1 MKHVQVTTLSVEA
14 QQICA
19 IQHATPFEGMGAI
32 ERQPYFKPIT
42 RRALMT
48 AVNTVS
54 KDLGLR
60 AASVVVVDAL
70 LSCLPCKDTKTGVD
84 APITPMTLLT
94 VFAANDTLC
103 FRAKGIT
110 DRQLRR
116 HLERLESVGLIQRR
130 DSANGKRFPI
140 HRGGKVIGA
149 FGIDL
154 SPLLA
159 RSEEFLT
166 LAEKRRQEADELR
179 GLKSYIYKLR
189 SECALLCLDEEVSA
203 FVEGTRN
210 IMRRAGATLTQARA
224 IVAKLTDILMGTAK
238 ENDTPLPAS
247 DTVPTENMQ
256 ASPETQPSVQ
266 TIETGKTPA
275 TDGQN
280 VRHNEPPKSYTKKTT
295 HGSISNIWLK
305 LDTISAFYPKVPKT
319 EHDLHQVIFDFGRLL
334 RIGPNTLA
342 KAISTLGNIGTLM
355 AQDRI
360 AAKADHISNPDAY
373 LSTIMEGSLWPR
385 VGHGQLSHPT

>member
-84 APITPMTLLT
+84 TPITPMTLLT

-140 HRGGKVIGA
+140 HRGGKVVGA

-189 SECALLCLDEEVSA
+189 SECVLLCLDDEVSA

-210 IMRRAGATLTQARA
+210 IMRRAGTTLTQARA

-238 ENDTPLPAS
+238 ENDTPCPLP
-247 DTVPTENMQ
+247 T
-256 ASPETQPSVQ
+256 
-266 TIETGKTPA
+266 
-275 TDGQN
+275 
-280 VRHNEPPKSYTKKTT
+280 RFPPKICRHHQKRSPRCKPSKQVKRPPQTDKTSVTMSLQNHIQKKQRM
-295 HGSISNIWLK
+295 
-305 LDTISAFYPKVPKT
+305 ARF
-319 EHDLHQVIFDFGRLL
+319 QIFG
-334 RIGPNTLA
+334 
-342 KAISTLGNIGTLM
+342 
-355 AQDRI
+355 
-360 AAKADHISNPDAY
+360 
-373 LSTIMEGSLWPR
+373 
-385 VGHGQLSHPT
+385 